1 LTALRHLAKMTPSRA
16 KPDAASFVMKQVGRN
31 GTPPRD
37 FARRFASIRRGLAA
51 LAFITLS
58 GCGWHLQGSTRL
70 PATVSVTYIDTED
83 RYSDFNR
90 ALRDGLSSAGVTLAS
105 DARSA
110 TAIVKIIKETTG
122 QRVLS
127 VSARNTPEEYEVFY
141 QVEYSVSNQ
150 ASELI
155 APQKIE
161 LTRDYSF
168 DERAVLA
175 KQREQSVLQE
185 ALARD
190 LAAQVV
196 RRMATL

>member
-1 LTALRHLAKMTPSRA
+1 MR
-16 KPDAASFVMKQVGRN
+16 Q
-31 GTPPRD
+31 
-37 FARRFASIRRGLAA
+37 FASGLALLWKYPRRLKLIRSGFVGFFLLA
-51 LAFITLS
+51 LS
-58 GCGWHLQGSTRL
+58 SCGWHLQGATRL
-70 PATVSVTYIDTED
+70 PESVSVTYIDTED
-83 RYSDFNR
+83 RFSDFNR
-90 ALRDGLSSAGVTLAS
+90 ALQESLVAAGVHLAP
-105 DARSA
+105 DARDA
-110 TAIVKIIKETTG
+110 GAIVKVIKETTG

-141 QVEYSVSNQ
+141 QVEYSVRNQ
-150 ASELI
+150 TNELI

-175 KQREQSVLQE
+175 KQREQSVLRQ

-196 RRMATL
+196 RRMAAL

>member
-1 LTALRHLAKMTPSRA
+1 MRKASRRLEA
-16 KPDAASFVMKQVGRN
+16 I
-31 GTPPRD
+31 
-37 FARRFASIRRGLAA
+37 RFWLLGIVLMGLGA
-51 LAFITLS
+51 
-58 GCGWHLQGSTRL
+58 CGWHLQGATRL
-70 PATVSVTYIDTED
+70 PESVSVAYIDTED
-83 RYSDFNR
+83 QYSDFNR
-90 ALRDGLSSAGVTLAS
+90 ALRDSLVAAGVRLAP
-105 DARSA
+105 DAHSA
-110 TAIVKIIKETTG
+110 SAVVKVIKETTG

-141 QVEYSVSNQ
+141 QVEYSVNNQ
-150 ASELI
+150 TGQLI

-168 DERAVLA
+168 DTRAVLA
-175 KQREQSVLQE
+175 KQREQGVLRQ